1 MPDFNTLKSGIQLST
16 PESLGIKG
24 LWSLEP
30 FQHQPLI
37 ITVPAF
43 VEGLGCLRHC
53 QNHSYDWWKLS
64 SDLVWQLARTLL
76 YGHIHLL
83 HLQEQIRNAMYT
95 YTHTPNSIWTG
106 SMSYELS
113 LAFLLEMVGKSST
126 FDSTDYHIHRLQV
139 WEFARAGVE

>member
-1 MPDFNTLKSGIQLST
+1 MRCTPNHDPNSLVEGYLYKKTRKQMPDFNTLKSGIQLST

-53 QNHSYDWWKLS
+53 QNHSYD
-64 SDLVWQLARTLL
+64 
-76 YGHIHLL
+76 
-83 HLQEQIRNAMYT
+83 
-95 YTHTPNSIWTG
+95 
-106 SMSYELS
+106 
-113 LAFLLEMVGKSST
+113 
-126 FDSTDYHIHRLQV
+126 
-139 WEFARAGVE
+139 